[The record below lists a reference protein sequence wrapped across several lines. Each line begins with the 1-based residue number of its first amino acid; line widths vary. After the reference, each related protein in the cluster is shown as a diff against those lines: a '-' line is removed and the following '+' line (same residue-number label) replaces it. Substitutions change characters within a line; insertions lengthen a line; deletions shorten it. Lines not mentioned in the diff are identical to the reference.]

1 LTGFRHYRAFIRFE
15 KIYKIAVSIN
25 DSIAKITSVGIKSS
39 QGKPILWE
47 SARVHNVNTE
57 VCDHGP
63 CREAILSIKR
73 QESIVAVKTTL

>member
-1 LTGFRHYRAFIRFE
+1 VPSSGLE

-25 DSIAKITSVGIKSS
+25 DSIAKITSVGIKKVS
-39 QGKPILWE
+39 QLLWE

-63 CREAILSIKR
+63 CKAILSIKR
-73 QESIVAVKTTL
+73 QESIVAFKTTL